1 MCRPLDCCQH
11 GGSSYASRLK
21 SAAVGPIS
29 FHTGSGAVQ
38 PLLTFCPTPVV
49 LLAMSALLET
59 LKYRPDFQSGTTTH
73 EDFNSAEGKFGIPRF
88 NGEATMLPEYTY
100 RVRARAAKEKAMSK
114 DEVEKLG
121 PLGLRLV
128 EGLRG
133 QALRLAQQ
141 VNLTT
146 LSSKDGAEA
155 LLKVF
160 NETLKPRRAQEA
172 RELYAAGAREGGALS
187 RQHGESM
194 ASYVSRRKAWWA
206 ALQGLDSELKIP
218 DVILAEQVLQNSNI
232 TEDHKLM
239 IRTML
244 QGKVTVESVIEEL
257 LSQHPVVHEREKRHR
272 DFKGGKGWRKSGS
285 GGGKFRSAPR
295 GFHAEQEDDGG
306 WDWDAQSQSLTG
318 YTAFEEEE
326 EEWTTEDG
334 GGIGYE
340 SVVDYYQEDDDE
352 AFVAMNFAMLCDS
365 GLDLSNDEACA
376 FAAEAMQLEHEAYLL
391 RGQGK
396 GKGHGGFSQNRHFDI
411 SGHFNLHER
420 KARLAQLKSK
430 TECRRCGQRGHW
442 SGDAV
447 CPKGARRGGG
457 KKGGSKSPKIFWQ
470 PQLCR
475 ERRWW
480 KSS

>member
-1 MCRPLDCCQH
+1 
-11 GGSSYASRLK
+11 
-21 SAAVGPIS
+21 
-29 FHTGSGAVQ
+29 
-38 PLLTFCPTPVV
+38 
-49 LLAMSALLET
+49 MSALLET
-59 LKYRPDFQSGTTTH
+59 LKYRPDLQNGTTNH

-100 RVRARAAKEKAMSK
+100 RVRARAAKEKAMNK

-141 VNLTT
+141 VNLST

-218 DVILAEQVLQNSNI
+218 DIILAEQVLQNSNI

-244 QGKVTVESVIEEL
+244 QGKVTVDAVIEEL
-257 LSQHPVVHEREKRHR
+257 LSQHPVVHEREKRGR
-272 DFKGGKGWRKSGS
+272 DGKGGKSWRKFSS
-285 GGGKFRSAPR
+285 GGGKFRSSHR
-295 GFHAEQEDDGG
+295 GFHAEHEEDGD
-306 WDWDAQSQSLTG
+306 WDWDSHSQSLTG
-318 YTAFEEEE
+318 YTAVDDDYEWPAEE
-326 EEWTTEDG
+326 TG
-334 GGIGYE
+334 GVGYE
-340 SVVDYYQEDDDE
+340 SMAVDYYDEEDDE
-352 AFVAMNFAMLCDS
+352 AFVAMNFCNAL
-365 GLDLSNDEACA
+365 
-376 FAAEAMQLEHEAYLL
+376 
-391 RGQGK
+391 
-396 GKGHGGFSQNRHFDI
+396 
-411 SGHFNLHER
+411 
-420 KARLAQLKSK
+420 
-430 TECRRCGQRGHW
+430 
-442 SGDAV
+442 
-447 CPKGARRGGG
+447 
-457 KKGGSKSPKIFWQ
+457 
-470 PQLCR
+470 
-475 ERRWW
+475 RWW
-480 KSS
+480 SRRL